1 MYLTY
6 DRYKELGG
14 QIPQEQYPLYAARAD
29 AIITRMT
36 HGRIRQENPVRA
48 CVQYAAFALAEA
60 IHTDVHQGADG
71 REIASVSNDGV
82 SVAYVSG
89 GLSGAAEQ
97 IQRYTSVARAYLEYE
112 TDANGVFLLYAGV
125 DA

>member
-6 DRYKELGG
+6 DQYEELGG
-14 QIPQEQYPLYAARAD
+14 QTPEEQYPIYAARAD

-36 HGRIRQENPVRA
+36 HGRIRNETPVRP
-48 CVQYAAFALAEA
+48 CVQYAAFALVEA
-60 IHTDVHQGADG
+60 MYGDAQQGADG

-82 SVAYVSG
+82 SITYASG
-89 GLSGAAEQ
+89 GLAGASAQ
-97 IQRYTSVARAYLEYE
+97 AQRYASIVRASLEWE
-112 TDANGVFLLYAGV
+112 TDANGTFLLYAGV